1 LRSALNKVDSLRDKI
16 YLQSRSRLQ
25 DYEPIVGRSC
35 LEELRVLAGELSGK
49 IIQIINSTFVGGG
62 VAEILE
68 HMVPLLNQLGVDARW
83 DVISSSEEF
92 FEVTKK
98 FHNAL
103 HGKREK
109 ISPEDFALFS
119 EITERNLEEM
129 RFYGDYFFIHDP
141 QPVALIA
148 KKKEIGK
155 RWVWRCHIDVSSPDK
170 KVWKFLRDFI
180 VDYDAAVFSSP
191 NFAQQLPIRQFLITP
206 SIDPLSDKNKELD
219 SGTID
224 TVLKKYGLTSDKPM
238 IVQISR
244 FDRLKDPLGVIEAFE
259 MVRKNIDCQ
268 LVLAGG
274 TATDDPESEE
284 VLKEVRRRAE
294 GNPDIHV
301 LMIPSESDLEINAL
315 QRAATVIIQKSL
327 KEGFGLT
334 ISEALWKAKPV
345 VASAV
350 GGIPLQIKNKL
361 TGLLCYTVEGAAY
374 ALKQLLSN
382 PEYANWLGQ
391 NGKEHVKQ
399 NFLITGHLKDYLLMF
414 LSLDQNSDV
423 IYL

>member
-1 LRSALNKVDSLRDKI
+1 LQNEI
-16 YLQSRSRLQ
+16 HLQSRTRLQ

-35 LEELRVLAGELSGK
+35 LEELRMLSEKFSGK
-49 IIQIINSTFVGGG
+49 IVQIINSTFIGGG

-83 DVISSSEEF
+83 NVINGSEEF

-103 HGKREK
+103 HGKRERV
-109 ISPEDFALFS
+109 SAQDFALFS
-119 EITERNLEEM
+119 EVTERNLKEIS
-129 RFYGDYFFIHDP
+129 FYGDILFIHDP
-141 QPVALIA
+141 QPVGLIA
-148 KKKEIGK
+148 KKKEIGRK
-155 RWVWRCHIDVSSPDK
+155 WLWRCHIDVSSPDK
-170 KVWKFLRDFI
+170 KVWSFLRRFI
-180 VDYDAAVFSSP
+180 VDYDAAVFSAP
-191 NFAQQLPIRQFLITP
+191 NFAQQLPIRQFLVTP

-224 TVLKKYGLTSDKPM
+224 AVLAKYGLVSDKPM
-238 IVQISR
+238 ITQVSR

-259 MVRKNIDCQ
+259 MVRKSIDCQ

-284 VLKEVRRRAE
+284 VLEEVRKRAE
-294 GNPDIHV
+294 DNPDIHILLV
-301 LMIPSESDLEINAL
+301 PPESDIDINAL
-315 QRAATVIIQKSL
+315 QRAATVILQKSL

-350 GGIPLQIKNKL
+350 GGIPLQVKNKF

-382 PEYANWLGQ
+382 PEYASQLGQ

-399 NFLITGHLKDYLLMF
+399 NFLITGHLKNYLLMF
-414 LSLDQNSDV
+414 LALDQPSEV
-423 IYL
+423 VHL

>member
-1 LRSALNKVDSLRDKI
+1 MDSLQNKI

-49 IIQIINSTFVGGG
+49 VIQIINSTFVGGG

-68 HMVPLLNQLGVDARW
+68 HMVPMLNQLGVDARW
-83 DVISSSEEF
+83 DVINGSEEF
-92 FEVTKK
+92 FEVTKR

-103 HGKREK
+103 HGKKEK

-119 EITERNLEEM
+119 EVSERNLEEM
-129 RFYGDYFFIHDP
+129 RFYGDIFFIHDP

-155 RWVWRCHIDVSSPDK
+155 RWVWRCHIDVSNPDK

-180 VDYDAAVFSSP
+180 VDYDAAVFSAP
-191 NFAQQLPIRQFLITP
+191 NFAQKLPIRQFLITP

-259 MVRKNIDCQ
+259 MVRKSIDCQ

-284 VLKEVRRRAE
+284 VLEEVRRRAE
-294 GNPDIHV
+294 GNPGIHV
-301 LMIPSESDLEINAL
+301 LLVPPESDIEINAL
-315 QRAATVIIQKSL
+315 QRAATIIIQKSL

-414 LSLDQNSDV
+414 LALDQPSDV
-423 IYL
+423 VYL

>member
-1 LRSALNKVDSLRDKI
+1 MLTEKS
-16 YLQSRSRLQ
+16 
-25 DYEPIVGRSC
+25 
-35 LEELRVLAGELSGK
+35 SGK
-49 IIQIINSTFVGGG
+49 VVQIINSTFIGGG

-68 HMVPLLNQLGVDARW
+68 HMVPLLNQLGVDVRW
-83 DVISSSEEF
+83 NVINGSDEF

-103 HGKREK
+103 HGKHEK
-109 ISPEDFALFS
+109 ISPRDFALFS
-119 EITERNLEEM
+119 EVTERNLEEM
-129 RFYGDYFFIHDP
+129 SFYGDIVFVHDP
-141 QPVALIA
+141 QPVGLIA

-155 RWVWRCHIDVSSPDK
+155 KWVWRCHIDVSSPDR
-170 KVWKFLRDFI
+170 KVWRFLRGFI
-180 VDYDAAVFSSP
+180 VDYDAAVFSAP

-224 TVLKKYGLTSDKPM
+224 TVLAKYGLVSDKPM
-238 IVQISR
+238 ITQISR

-259 MVRKNIDCQ
+259 MVRKSIDCQ

-284 VLKEVRRRAE
+284 VLEEVRKRVE
-294 GNPDIHV
+294 ENPDIHV
-301 LMIPSESDLEINAL
+301 LLVPPESDIEINAL
-315 QRAATVIIQKSL
+315 QRAATIIIQKSL

-350 GGIPLQIKNKL
+350 GGIPLQVKNKF

-414 LSLDQNSDV
+414 LSLDQTSDV